1 MKLADLRDLMRRRRA
16 DYGLGLSFDD
26 FRVDPMVASLRW
38 PADVVEQFLYDHGD
52 HGPFQRDYRN
62 VDLTSIV
69 WTLET
74 VTAAELS
81 TMPTGPSEAG
91 CIEQFALHPGHYI
104 SVRSSGIH
112 VGVPE
117 KWRDHGTWKRPPL
130 LLDRRLL
137 DPSTSGLHVLEGR
150 TRVGIL
156 RGRLR
161 ENDFVAATHEVWVGR
176 PARSR

>member
-1 MKLADLRDLMRRRRA
+1 MKLADLRELMCRRRA
-16 DYGLGLSFDD
+16 NSGLGLSSDA
-26 FRVDPMVASLRW
+26 FRVDPVIASLRW

-52 HGPFQRDYRN
+52 HGPFQRAYGN
-62 VDLTSIV
+62 VDLAAIV

-91 CIEQFALHPGHYI
+91 CIEQFALHPGHCI

-112 VGVPE
+112 AGVPE

-137 DPSTSGLHVLEGR
+137 DPSASGLQVLEGR
-150 TRVGIL
+150 TCVGIL

-161 ENDFVAATHEVWVGR
+161 ENDFVAATHEAWIGR
-176 PARSR
+176 LA

>member
-1 MKLADLRDLMRRRRA
+1 MKLTDLRDLMRRRRA
-16 DYGLGLSFDD
+16 GLGLSFDA
-26 FRVDPMVASLRW
+26 FRADLMIASLQW

-52 HGPFQRDYRN
+52 HGPFHRDYGH
-62 VDLTSIV
+62 VDLTTIV

-81 TMPTGPSEAG
+81 TMPTGRSEAD
-91 CIEQFALHPGHYI
+91 CIEQFALHPGHY
-104 SVRSSGIH
+104 VRVRNSGIH
-112 VGVPE
+112 VGVAE
-117 KWRDHGTWKRPPL
+117 MWRDHGTWKRPPL

-137 DPSTSGLHVLEGR
+137 DSSGSGLQVLEGR

-161 ENDFVAATHEVWVGR
+161 ENDFVAAAHEAWVGR
-176 PARSR
+176 PA

>member
-1 MKLADLRDLMRRRRA
+1 MKLADLQGLMRRRRA
-16 DYGLGLSFDD
+16 DYGLGLNFDAFHAD
-26 FRVDPMVASLRW
+26 AMIASLQW

-52 HGPFQRDYRN
+52 HGPFQRDYGN
-62 VDLTSIV
+62 VDLTTIV

-91 CIEQFALHPGHYI
+91 CVDQYALHPGHYI

-112 VGVPE
+112 VGVAE
-117 KWRDHGTWKRPPL
+117 KWKNHGTWKRAPL
-130 LLDRRLL
+130 LLDRGLL
-137 DPSTSGLHVLEGR
+137 DLSARGLQVLEGR

-161 ENDFVAATHEVWVGR
+161 ENDFVAATHEAWVGR
-176 PARSR
+176 SA